1 MNMFPYLILNRYA
14 KRKACPTGKI
24 KHFTCNA
31 VNNSVLEQS
40 NSTQGQRNR
49 KLNRETTYR
58 TIVSNYLKYFRKSYK
73 LYRKVTEITCE
84 MEIL

>member
-40 NSTQGQRNR
+40 NST
-49 KLNRETTYR
+49 
-58 TIVSNYLKYFRKSYK
+58 
-73 LYRKVTEITCE
+73 
-84 MEIL
+84 